1 MKNDG
6 YILFRV
12 GWGVSP
18 RPTEVFEYLFFLE
31 INRV

>member
-12 GWGVSP
+12 GRGEAP
-18 RPTEVFEYLFFLE
+18 RPTEVFECLFFLE